1 MQFSDVDL
9 SVASSSKYLEL
20 QTRIPRIA
28 IVGAG
33 FVGSTTAYALMMSGM
48 AVDIALIDRD
58 LRRAEGH
65 VNDLRDAEVFSHTT
79 RVFVGDFSDCC
90 SADITVITAGVSQA
104 GQKSREDGMRET
116 GAIVH
121 GLVADVCREKPRGI
135 LLIAS
140 NPVDVMTYASWKWSG
155 LPSERV
161 IGSGTSLDAS
171 RFRRRLAERYGVAS
185 TNVHAYV
192 IGEHGDSQIPVLSSA
207 RVAGFPL
214 GEFCEQLGPPCD
226 ESALARIASETRNA
240 GVDIINAKG
249 ATYFG
254 IGSALVRIIRA
265 ILQDEDVIL
274 TVSSRVPESM
284 ELGDVSLSL
293 PTIVNRGGI
302 ARVSSVPLN
311 SSERN
316 ALEASAEVVRRNI
329 ATLAQTIPI

>member
-9 SVASSSKYLEL
+9 SVSSNSKYLSL

-121 GLVADVCREKPRGI
+121 GLVGDVCREKPRGI

-140 NPVDVMTYASWKWSG
+140 NPVDVMTYASWKWSE
-155 LPSERV
+155 LPSDRV
-161 IGSGTSLDAS
+161 IDSGTSLDTS
-171 RFRRRLAERYGVAS
+171 RFRRRLAVQYGVAS
-185 TNVHAYV
+185 TNVHAHV

-214 GEFCEQLGPPCD
+214 GEFCEQLPLSCD
-226 ESALARIASETRNA
+226 ESALARIASETRTA

-265 ILQDEDVIL
+265 IVQDEDVIL

-293 PTIVNRGGI
+293 PSIVNRGGI
-302 ARVSSVPLN
+302 ARVLSVPLN
-311 SSERN
+311 SSERK
-316 ALEASAEVVRRNI
+316 ALEASAEVVKRNI